1 MFSGIVQGKGK
12 VLKIISYNNHIS
24 IEISSPKNFN
34 KNLKKGMSVSVNGV
48 CLTSL
53 DDGKK
58 SLKFDVINETLS
70 KTNISKTKKGSIVN
84 LERSITASTEIGG
97 HLMSGHIHF
106 SGKVEKITTKNTNKD
121 IQIKFPTKYKEYI
134 FEKGYI
140 GVNGCSLTLGKVNKN
155 SFYVHLIPETLEVT
169 NLNDLK
175 KGSLVNIEIDQ
186 NTIAVVETVKN
197 SLAAQKSR

>member
-12 VLKIISYNNHIS
+12 VLKIISNKNHIS

-106 SGKVEKITTKNTNKD
+106 SGKVEKIKTKNTNKD
-121 IQIKFPTKYKEYI
+121 IQINFPTKYKEYI

-197 SLAAQKSR
+197 SLAAQKS

>member
-12 VLKIISYNNHIS
+12 ILKIVSKKNHIS
-24 IEISSPKNFN
+24 LEIESPKNFN
-34 KNLKKGMSVSVNGV
+34 KKLKKGASISVNGI

-53 DDGKK
+53 DDGEK

-70 KTNISKTKKGSIVN
+70 KTNISIASRGSLVN

-106 SGKVEKITTKNTNKD
+106 AGKVEKVLTKNTNKD
-121 IQIKFPTKYKEYI
+121 IQIKFPKKYKEYI

-140 GVNGCSLTLGKVNKN
+140 GVNGCSLTLGKIN
-155 SFYVHLIPETLEVT
+155 SDSFFVHLIPETLSVT
-169 NLNDLK
+169 NLNTLK

-186 NTIAVVETVKN
+186 NTIAIVETVKN

>member
-12 VLKIISYNNHIS
+12 VLKIISYKNHIS

-70 KTNISKTKKGSIVN
+70 KTNI
-84 LERSITASTEIGG
+84 R
-97 HLMSGHIHF
+97 
-106 SGKVEKITTKNTNKD
+106 
-121 IQIKFPTKYKEYI
+121 
-134 FEKGYI
+134 
-140 GVNGCSLTLGKVNKN
+140 
-155 SFYVHLIPETLEVT
+155 
-169 NLNDLK
+169 
-175 KGSLVNIEIDQ
+175 
-186 NTIAVVETVKN
+186 
-197 SLAAQKSR
+197 

>member
-1 MFSGIVQGKGK
+1 M
-12 VLKIISYNNHIS
+12 
-24 IEISSPKNFN
+24 
-34 KNLKKGMSVSVNGV
+34 
-48 CLTSL
+48 
-53 DDGKK
+53 DDGEK

-70 KTNISKTKKGSIVN
+70 KTNISKASKGSIVN

-106 SGKVEKITTKNTNKD
+106 AGKVEKVLTKNTNED
-121 IQIKFPTKYKEYI
+121 IQIKFPKKYKEYI

-140 GVNGCSLTLGKVNKN
+140 GVNGCSLTLGKIN
-155 SFYVHLIPETLEVT
+155 SDSFFVHLIPETLSVT
-169 NLNDLK
+169 NLNTLK

-186 NTIAVVETVKN
+186 NTIAIVETVKN

>member
-1 MFSGIVQGKGK
+1 MFSGIVQGTGK
-12 VLKIISYNNHIS
+12 VQKITAKKSYIS
-24 IEISSPKNFN
+24 IEISAPKNFN
-34 KNLKKGMSVSVNGV
+34 KKLKKGASISVNGV

-53 DDGKK
+53 DSGQKK
-58 SLKFDVINETLS
+58 LKFDVINETLS
-70 KTNISKTKKGSIVN
+70 KTNIGKLKKGSLVN

-106 SGKVEKITTKNTNKD
+106 SGRVEKILTKNTNKD
-121 IQIKFPTKYKEYI
+121 LQIKFPRKYKEYI

-140 GVNGCSLTLGKVNKN
+140 GLNGCSLTLGKVNKD

-169 NLNDLK
+169 NLDVLK
-175 KGSLVNIEIDQ
+175 KGSHVNIEIDQ

-197 SLAAQKSR
+197 SLAAQKS

>member
-1 MFSGIVQGKGK
+1 MFN
-12 VLKIISYNNHIS
+12 IIRQRS
-24 IEISSPKNFN
+24 
-34 KNLKKGMSVSVNGV
+34 KK
-48 CLTSL
+48 
-53 DDGKK
+53 
-58 SLKFDVINETLS
+58 LKFDVINETLS
-70 KTNISKTKKGSIVN
+70 KTNISKLKKGSLVN

-106 SGKVEKITTKNTNKD
+106 SGRVEKILTKNTNKD
-121 IQIKFPTKYKEYI
+121 LQIKFPRKYKEYI

-140 GVNGCSLTLGKVNKN
+140 GLNGCSLTLGKVNKD

-169 NLNDLK
+169 NLNVLK

-197 SLAAQKSR
+197 SLAAQKS